1 MSAVMPSHAE
11 RTLYLMRHGHA
22 SSLSPAGDRER
33 PLTGRGRR
41 EAHEMGEVL
50 ARRGV
55 HPDLVL
61 VSSARRTRGTWRA
74 VNDAGVDPETAVV
87 TGRLYEVGGQQ
98 VIDLLRRVEPT
109 ARRVMV
115 VGHFPGI
122 PETIDLI
129 VRGRGDQ
136 RALERMHFGYP
147 TAGLATIG
155 VHGEWADLPEVDAE
169 LLRFDFP
176 VG

>member
-1 MSAVMPSHAE
+1 MPE

-22 SSLSPAGDRER
+22 SSLSAAGDRER
-33 PLTGRGRR
+33 PLTARGRR
-41 EAHEMGEVL
+41 EAHEMGTVL
-50 ARRGV
+50 VRRGV
-55 HPDLVL
+55 HPHLAV
-61 VSSARRTRGTWRA
+61 VSNARRTRSTWRE

-87 TGRLYEVGGQQ
+87 TRRLYEVSGAE
-98 VIDLLRRVEPT
+98 VVDLLRGVQPEV
-109 ARRVMV
+109 ASLLV

-122 PETIDLI
+122 PEAIDLI
-129 VRGRGDQ
+129 TRGRGDQ
-136 RALERMHFGYP
+136 RALERMHLGYP

-155 VHGEWADLPEVDAE
+155 VRGEWADLPDVDAE